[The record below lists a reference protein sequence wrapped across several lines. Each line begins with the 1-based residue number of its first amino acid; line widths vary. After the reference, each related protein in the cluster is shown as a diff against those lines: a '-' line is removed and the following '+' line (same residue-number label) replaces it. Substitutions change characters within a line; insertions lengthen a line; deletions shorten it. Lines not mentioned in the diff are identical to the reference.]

1 MIARFI
7 AFHLFI
13 IVLIIMITSRSL
25 FVIGGPVSFGNSRT
39 SEQKQMAPLITS
51 EKDKHRRHMRHTIK
65 IATTTPA
72 TTTPTAGGDGADS
85 AIVLR
90 KALLHPSAGPIGRR
104 YSSEC
109 FFTPVN
115 CHHFVRRTVFV
126 PKTVGAAGSS
136 SGGNGNINL
145 PRRRHVGTIGS
156 RRSSSSNN
164 GINSRSSSI
173 RRRRTRSK
181 ATTISAQRR
190 SADHFACCC

>member
-72 TTTPTAGGDGADS
+72 TTTPIAGGDGADS

-90 KALLHPSAGPIGRR
+90 KALLHPSSGPIGRR

-126 PKTVGAAGSS
+126 PKTVGAAGGSS
-136 SGGNGNINL
+136 SGGNINL

-156 RRSSSSNN
+156 RRSSSSSNN
-164 GINSRSSSI
+164 GMNSRSSI

-181 ATTISAQRR
+181 TTTISAQRH
-190 SADHFACCC
+190 SADHFSCCC

>member
-1 MIARFI
+1 MIARFTV
-7 AFHLFI
+7 FHLFI
-13 IVLIIMITSRSL
+13 IVLIIMSTRSL
-25 FVIGGPVSFGNSRT
+25 LVISGPVSFGNSRT

-51 EKDKHRRHMRHTIK
+51 EKHKHRRHMRHTIK
-65 IATTTPA
+65 IATTTSA
-72 TTTPTAGGDGADS
+72 TTATTAGGDGADS

-136 SGGNGNINL
+136 SRGKIIL
-145 PRRRHVGTIGS
+145 PRRRHVGTIES
-156 RRSSSSNN
+156 RRSSSSSNN
-164 GINSRSSSI
+164 GMNSRSSI
-173 RRRRTRSK
+173 RRRRTRS
-181 ATTISAQRR
+181 
-190 SADHFACCC
+190 